1 MRLWLDCWAELDCGA
16 GFMGENGLWGDEGAG
31 GGEKNLELEGRGRS
45 YICGRSW
52 IQEGRSWIREQSR
65 KRGR

>member
-1 MRLWLDCWAELDCGA
+1 
-16 GFMGENGLWGDEGAG
+16 MGENGLWGDEGAG
-31 GGEKNLELEGRGRS
+31 GEEKNLELEGRGRS